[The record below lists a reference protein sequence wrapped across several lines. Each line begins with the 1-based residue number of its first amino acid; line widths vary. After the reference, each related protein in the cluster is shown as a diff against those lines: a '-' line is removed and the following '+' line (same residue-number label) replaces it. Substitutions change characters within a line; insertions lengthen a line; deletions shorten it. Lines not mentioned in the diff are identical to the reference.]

1 MTLYM
6 AILYCFL
13 KFSKYGNINLA
24 FYFIKINKYII
35 RIKYNRSKF
44 YTLYNKLFHY
54 MFILLYIF
62 QK

>member
-1 MTLYM
+1 MTLIYGNF
-6 AILYCFL
+6 ILF
-13 KFSKYGNINLA
+13 FGISKYGNINLA

-35 RIKYNRSKF
+35 KIKYNRSKF
-44 YTLYNKLFHY
+44 YTKYKKLFHY